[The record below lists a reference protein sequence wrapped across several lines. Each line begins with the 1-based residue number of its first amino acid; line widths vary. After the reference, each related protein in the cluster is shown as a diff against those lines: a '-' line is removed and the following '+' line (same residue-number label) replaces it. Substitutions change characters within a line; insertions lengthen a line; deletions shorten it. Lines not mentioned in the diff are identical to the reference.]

1 MIALCTVSLYT
12 VHIVALITIDPDSP
26 VPAVRQIIDALRVEL
41 VEGRLKPGDEMP
53 SVRRAAIDL
62 GLHFNTVAEAYRQL
76 ADEGWLQLRHGRS
89 ARVADRQSPK
99 ATRQTVQG
107 YRQRL
112 RELVSQM
119 RAAGMPEE
127 SIASELQHL
136 LKGTRS

>member
-1 MIALCTVSLYT
+1 MVMIR
-12 VHIVALITIDPDSP
+12 IDPESP
-26 VPAVRQIIDALRVEL
+26 LPAIRQIVDALRVEL
-41 VEGRLKPGDEMP
+41 VEGRLKPGDALP

-76 ADEGWLQLRHGRS
+76 AEEGWLELKHGRS
-89 ARVADRQSPK
+89 ARVANRQQPR

-119 RAAGMPEE
+119 RAAGVPEE
-127 SIASELQHL
+127 SIATELQQVAR
-136 LKGTRS
+136 GTRS